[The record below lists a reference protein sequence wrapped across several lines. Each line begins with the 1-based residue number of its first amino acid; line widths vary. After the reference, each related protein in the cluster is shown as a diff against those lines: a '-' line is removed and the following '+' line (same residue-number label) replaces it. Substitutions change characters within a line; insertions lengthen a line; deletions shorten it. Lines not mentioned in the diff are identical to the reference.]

1 MPAAEDGRLYRT
13 TPGITR
19 PAPYR
24 LRRDRLGSRCDVCRV
39 RDSRAERHGRGVVV
53 CRSFRRCRIVSGG
66 DTIHL
71 LHSARHGT
79 SGTQNAGL
87 RDARVGAWLLGVS
100 LGRDA
105 VVRQLSG
112 ANPQSLEQT
121 AARLRVLAARLGV
134 PTPPLFRP
142 IQIANANT
150 EFVAFVETDASETA
164 RGLAAAFSPRAC
176 ELFKLAALWGYSEMV
191 RPVLPG
197 ERAVFALEIRHH
209 ARRAEV
215 PEALWTPMMERL
227 PANAKAEEVMNQMTI
242 LTNGVTTYLAEH

>member
-1 MPAAEDGRLYRT
+1 MTAVTA
-13 TPGITR
+13 R
-19 PAPYR
+19 PTA
-24 LRRDRLGSRCDVCRV
+24 SRV
-39 RDSRAERHGRGVVV
+39 RHAIAFVAIVWGIAATFVAFEILALSGMDVALSFADRFGDVALSRAVTQSTSCTARGVD
-53 CRSFRRCRIVSGG
+53 
-66 DTIHL
+66 DT
-71 LHSARHGT
+71 G
-79 SGTQNAGL
+79 GTQSAGL

-121 AARLRVLAARLGV
+121 ADRLRVLAGRLGV
-134 PTPPLFRP
+134 PTPSVFRP
-142 IQIANANT
+142 LQIANANT
-150 EFVAFVETDASETA
+150 EFVAFVENDGSETA
-164 RGLAAAFSPRAC
+164 RGLAATFSPRAC

-191 RPVLPG
+191 RPVLSG

-215 PEALWTPMMERL
+215 PEALWSPMMQRL
-227 PANAKAEEVMNQMTI
+227 PANAKADEVMNQMAI